1 MTAAMT
7 RRSLAASLGLSE
19 RLLASAADKRLLAD
33 VEAGLDRIE
42 RELPADVAF
51 VDEIA
56 DAASR
61 YLLAAGGKRV
71 RPALALIT
79 AQFGDGISDG
89 VIAAARAVELT
100 HLASLYHDDVMDDA
114 ELRRGV
120 PTAQHVWGNS
130 VAILT
135 GDLLFARAS
144 RIFAGLGEHALRIQT
159 ETFEQL
165 CLGQLHETVGPRGG
179 EDPIVHYLSVLR
191 DKTGSLI
198 ALAAMC
204 GVVFSGGP
212 GSYEQP
218 LREYGERVGIA
229 FQIADDVIDLSPDS
243 DTTGK
248 SAGTDIRA
256 GVPTLPTLLLRARAA
271 EDAEAAALVE
281 VLDSDVD
288 AAIPLIR
295 AHQVT
300 RDTLA
305 EARRWSELAV
315 ESLAVLPAG
324 SARTALERFAGS
336 VVERSS

>member
-1 MTAAMT
+1 MTTATT
-7 RRSLAASLGLSE
+7 RPSLAAALGLSKRVFASPADR
-19 RLLASAADKRLLAD
+19 RLLDA
-33 VEAGLDRIE
+33 VEAGLE
-42 RELPADVAF
+42 RVEEALPADVAF
-51 VDEIA
+51 VDDIA

-79 AQFGDGISDG
+79 AQIGGGISDD

-144 RIFAGLGEHALRIQT
+144 RIFAGLGERALRIQT

-179 EDPIVHYLSVLR
+179 EDPIEHYLGVLR

-204 GVVFSGGP
+204 GIVFSGG
-212 GSYEQP
+212 SEAYEEP

-229 FQIADDVIDLSPDS
+229 FQLSDDVIDLSPDS

-281 VLDSDVD
+281 LLDSDVE

-295 AHQVT
+295 DHQVT

-305 EARRWSELAV
+305 EARRWAKLAAA
-315 ESLAVLPAG
+315 SLAVLPAG
-324 SARTALERFAGS
+324 SARTALERFADA
-336 VVERSS
+336 VVERTT